1 MLGFEP
7 NVKMLT
13 EIGKNRALGFRI
25 SFLYLYIEF
34 EPEILWS

>member
-13 EIGKNRALGFRI
+13 EIGKKQGTRVPNFFSQVISRI
-25 SFLYLYIEF
+25 
-34 EPEILWS
+34 